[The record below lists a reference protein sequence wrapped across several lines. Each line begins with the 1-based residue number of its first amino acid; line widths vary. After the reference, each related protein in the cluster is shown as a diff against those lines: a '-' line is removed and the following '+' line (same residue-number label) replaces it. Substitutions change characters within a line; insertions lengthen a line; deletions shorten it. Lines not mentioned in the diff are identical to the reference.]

1 MNRSVITKYSSI
13 ALQYIHKANR
23 SSSGLSKLKESGLSE
38 SERKSSHRYRCVT
51 GYWKTNRHS
60 TGRVRK
66 KVAVNYSSNRGKAD
80 EVVQT
85 IKESGGEAIAIQ
97 GDVSKVSEVEALFSE
112 TIGQFGRIDILVNN
126 AGVMECVPITDVTEE
141 MFDRQFAVNVKG
153 TYFAC
158 QQAMKHMERGGTI
171 INFSTSVSGAML
183 PTYSV
188 YAATKGAVEQL
199 TRQLA
204 KEFGAKDIVVNC
216 VAPGQVSTELF
227 LNGKSE
233 ELVDSFRRMNA
244 FGRLGEPEDI
254 ANVIDLLVSD
264 KARWITGQTI
274 RVNGGFN

>member
-1 MNRSVITKYSSI
+1 MNGKVAI
-13 ALQYIHKANR
+13 
-23 SSSGLSKLKESGLSE
+23 
-38 SERKSSHRYRCVT
+38 VT
-51 GYWKTNRHS
+51 GASRGI
-60 TGRVRK
+60 GRQIAIQLAGLGI
-66 KVAVNYSSNRGKAD
+66 KVAVNYSSNPGKAD
-80 EVVQT
+80 EVVQI

-126 AGVMECVPITDVTEE
+126 AGVMECVPIADVTEE

-204 KEFGAKDIVVNC
+204 KEFGVKDIVVNC

>member
-1 MNRSVITKYSSI
+1 MNLNGKVAI
-13 ALQYIHKANR
+13 
-23 SSSGLSKLKESGLSE
+23 
-38 SERKSSHRYRCVT
+38 VT
-51 GYWKTNRHS
+51 GASRGI
-60 TGRVRK
+60 GRQVAIQLAQAGA
-66 KVAVNYSSNRGKAD
+66 KVVVNYSSSRGKAD
-80 EVVQT
+80 EVVTAIEQF
-85 IKESGGEAIAIQ
+85 GGQAAAIQ
-97 GDVSKVSEVEALFSE
+97 ADVSKVSEVEALFSE
-112 TIGQFGRIDILVNN
+112 TLERFGRVDILVNN
-126 AGVMECVPITDVTEE
+126 AGIMENNAIADVTEE
-141 MFDRQFAVNVKG
+141 IFDRHFALNVKG

-171 INFSTSVSGAML
+171 VNFSTSVSGAML

-204 KEFGAKDIVVNC
+204 KEFGPKDIVINC
-216 VAPGQVSTELF
+216 IAPGQVATDLF
-227 LNGKSE
+227 LNGKSP

-254 ANVIDLLVSD
+254 ANALELLVSD

>member
-1 MNRSVITKYSSI
+1 M
-13 ALQYIHKANR
+13 
-23 SSSGLSKLKESGLSE
+23 
-38 SERKSSHRYRCVT
+38 SHNGKVAIVT
-51 GYWKTNRHS
+51 GASRGI
-60 TGRVRK
+60 GRQIAIQLAGLGI

-80 EVVQT
+80 EVVQI
-85 IKESGGEAIAIQ
+85 IKQSGGEAIAVQ

-112 TIGQFGRIDILVNN
+112 TIGQFGRVDILVNN
-126 AGVMECVPITDVTEE
+126 AGIMECVPIADVTEE
-141 MFDRQFAVNVKG
+141 MFDRHFAVNVKG

>member
-1 MNRSVITKYSSI
+1 MS
-13 ALQYIHKANR
+13 LH
-23 SSSGLSKLKESGLSE
+23 G
-38 SERKSSHRYRCVT
+38 
-51 GYWKTNRHS
+51 
-60 TGRVRK
+60 
-66 KVAVNYSSNRGKAD
+66 KVAIITGASRGIGRQIAIQLAQAGAKVVVNYSSSPGKAD
-80 EVVQT
+80 EVVNIIEQ
-85 IKESGGEAIAIQ
+85 SGGEAISIGA
-97 GDVSKVSEVEALFSE
+97 DLSKVIEVEALFTE
-112 TIGQFGRIDILVNN
+112 TLERLGRLDILINN
-126 AGVMECVPITDVTEE
+126 AAMMENRAIADMTEE
-141 MFDRQFAVNVKG
+141 LFDRQFAINVKG

-158 QQAMKHMERGGTI
+158 QQAMKHMARGGTI

-204 KEFGAKDIVVNC
+204 KEFGPKDIIINC
-216 VAPGQVSTELF
+216 LAPGQVSTELF

-233 ELVDSFRRMNA
+233 ELIESFRRMNA

-254 ANVIDLLVSD
+254 ANAIELLVSD

>member
-1 MNRSVITKYSSI
+1 MSLNEKVAI
-13 ALQYIHKANR
+13 
-23 SSSGLSKLKESGLSE
+23 
-38 SERKSSHRYRCVT
+38 VT
-51 GYWKTNRHS
+51 GASRGI
-60 TGRVRK
+60 GRQIAIQLAGLGI

-80 EVVQT
+80 EVVQI
-85 IKESGGEAIAIQ
+85 IKESGGEAIAVQ

-126 AGVMECVPITDVTEE
+126 AGIMDCVPISDVTEE
-141 MFDRQFAVNVKG
+141 MFDRHFAVNVKG

-158 QQAMKHMERGGTI
+158 QQAMKHMEQGGTI

-183 PTYSV
+183 PKYSV

-227 LNGKSE
+227 LNGKSD

-264 KARWITGQTI
+264 KAQWITGQTI

>member
-1 MNRSVITKYSSI
+1 MSQNGKVAI
-13 ALQYIHKANR
+13 
-23 SSSGLSKLKESGLSE
+23 
-38 SERKSSHRYRCVT
+38 VT
-51 GYWKTNRHS
+51 GASRGI
-60 TGRVRK
+60 GRQIAIQLAGLGL
-66 KVAVNYSSNRGKAD
+66 KVAVNYSSNREKAD
-80 EVVQT
+80 EVVQI
-85 IKESGGEAIAIQ
+85 IKESGGEAVAVQ
-97 GDVSKVSEVEALFSE
+97 GDVSKVSEVEALFSD
-112 TIGQFGRIDILVNN
+112 TIGQFGRIDIVVNN
-126 AGVMECVPITDVTEE
+126 AGIMDCVPIADVTEE
-141 MFDRQFAVNVKG
+141 MFDRHFAVNVKG

-227 LNGKSE
+227 LNGKSD